1 MGARPGL
8 VPPFGDMEWHMTR
21 ILIHM
26 NDQKKSGR
34 IMMEIIIPED
44 VKVIITMIEH
54 SGHEAYVVGGC
65 VRDILMGREPDDWD
79 ITTSAT
85 PEEIKRI
92 FVKTVDTGIKH
103 GTVTVIVRGNGYEVT
118 TYRIDG
124 DYADGRHPQ
133 NVRFT
138 RNLRE
143 DLKRRDFTINAIAY
157 NEKNGIKDEFGG
169 IGDLERHLIKAV
181 GDPFERF
188 TEDALRMLRA
198 IRFSAQLGFNI
209 DGNTY
214 NAICA
219 MSGLI
224 KNVSIERVQAE
235 LTKTL
240 LSPHPELVTEFQ
252 ETGLFIEILPELNRI
267 LSSRDAKFIRPF
279 LNHVPATVPM
289 RYAALL
295 SGLDHTEAKKVMKS
309 LRLDNNT
316 IDTATQIIRYSK
328 EEEKIPENEYGVR
341 KAMSKY
347 GPRLLENLFIFAD
360 ARIQTGEDVTG
371 LTMRGQRL
379 HLRTIK
385 RYCEEI
391 ISRGDCVNVKDLD
404 ISGTDLVNRGLRG
417 EKVGE
422 TLEWLLD
429 IVLENPRLNDKE
441 TLMAMLDNR
450 F

>member
-1 MGARPGL
+1 
-8 VPPFGDMEWHMTR
+8 
-21 ILIHM
+21 
-26 NDQKKSGR
+26 
-34 IMMEIIIPED
+34 MEITIPED

-138 RNLRE
+138 RSLRE

-169 IGDLERHLIKAV
+169 IADLERHLIKAV

-219 MSGLI
+219 MSDLI

-267 LSSRDAKFIRPF
+267 LSSRDAKFIRPL
-279 LNHVPATVPM
+279 LNYVPATVPM

-295 SGLDHTEAKKVMKS
+295 SPLDHTEAKKVMKA

-341 KAMSKY
+341 KAMSTY
-347 GPRLLENLFIFAD
+347 GPRLLEDLFTFAD
-360 ARIQTGEDVTG
+360 ARIRTGEDVTG

-379 HLRTIK
+379 HLRTVK

-391 ISRGDCVNVKDLD
+391 LSRGDCVNVRDLD

-429 IVLENPRLNDKE
+429 IVLENPRLNEKD

>member
-1 MGARPGL
+1 
-8 VPPFGDMEWHMTR
+8 
-21 ILIHM
+21 
-26 NDQKKSGR
+26 
-34 IMMEIIIPED
+34 MEIIIPED
-44 VKVIITMIEH
+44 VKVIIQMIEH
-54 SGHEAYVVGGC
+54 SGHEAFVVGGC

-85 PEEIKRI
+85 PDEVKRI

-103 GTVTVIVRGNGYEVT
+103 GTVTVIMRGNGYEVT

-124 DYADGRHPQ
+124 DYEDGRHPK

-138 RNLRE
+138 RSLRE

-157 NEKNGIKDEFGG
+157 NDKKGLQDEFGG
-169 IGDLERHLIKAV
+169 ISDLERHLIKAV

-188 TEDALRMLRA
+188 DEDALRMLRA

-219 MSGLI
+219 MSDRI
-224 KNVSIERVQAE
+224 KYVSIERVQAE

-252 ETGLFIEILPELNRI
+252 ETGLLIEILPELNRV
-267 LSSRDAKFIRPF
+267 LSSRDAQIIRPL
-279 LNHVPATVPM
+279 LNHVPCTISM

-295 SGLDHTEAKKVMKS
+295 STLDYTEARKVMKD

-316 IDTATQIIRYSK
+316 IDTATQIIRYTK
-328 EEEKIPENEYGVR
+328 DEEKIPENEYGVR
-341 KAMSKY
+341 KAMSQY

-360 ARIQTGEDVTG
+360 AQIQTREDVTG
-371 LTMRGQRL
+371 LTMRGHRL

-391 ISRGDCVNVKDLD
+391 ISRGDCVNVRDLD
-404 ISGTDLVNRGLRG
+404 ISGTDLVNRGLSG
-417 EKVGE
+417 AKVGE

-429 IVLENPRLNDKE
+429 IVLENPRLNERE
-441 TLMAMLDNR
+441 TLMAMLDDR
-450 F
+450 I

>member
-1 MGARPGL
+1 
-8 VPPFGDMEWHMTR
+8 
-21 ILIHM
+21 
-26 NDQKKSGR
+26 
-34 IMMEIIIPED
+34 MEIIIPED
-44 VKVIITMIEH
+44 VKVIIKMIEH

-103 GTVTVIVRGNGYEVT
+103 GTVTVIMRGNGYEVT

-124 DYADGRHPQ
+124 DYEDGRHPQ

-138 RNLRE
+138 RSLRE

-157 NEKNGIKDEFGG
+157 NDDKGLKDEFGG
-169 IGDLERHLIKAV
+169 IADLEKHLIKAV

-188 TEDALRMLRA
+188 DEDALRMLRA

-219 MSGLI
+219 MSNRI
-224 KNVSIERVQAE
+224 KYVSIERVQAE

-240 LSPHPELVTEFQ
+240 LSPHPELVTDFQ
-252 ETGLFIEILPELNRI
+252 ETGLLIEILPELNRV
-267 LSSRDAKFIRPF
+267 LSSRDAQIIRPL
-279 LNHVPATVPM
+279 LNHVPCTTSM

-295 SGLDHTEAKKVMKS
+295 STLDYTEARKVMKD

-316 IDTATQIIRYSK
+316 IDTATDIIRYTK
-328 EEEKIPENEYGVR
+328 DEEKIPENEYGVR
-341 KAMSKY
+341 KAMSQY

-360 ARIQTGEDVTG
+360 AQIQTREDVTG
-371 LTMRGQRL
+371 LTMRGHRL

-391 ISRGDCVNVKDLD
+391 ISRGDCVTVRDLD
-404 ISGTDLVNRGLRG
+404 ISGTDLVNRGLSG
-417 EKVGE
+417 AKVGE

-429 IVLENPRLNDKE
+429 IVLENPRLNERE
-441 TLMAMLDNR
+441 TLMAMLDDR
-450 F
+450 I

>member
-1 MGARPGL
+1 
-8 VPPFGDMEWHMTR
+8 
-21 ILIHM
+21 
-26 NDQKKSGR
+26 
-34 IMMEIIIPED
+34 MEIIIPED
-44 VKVIITMIEH
+44 VKVIIQMIEH
-54 SGHEAYVVGGC
+54 SGHEAFVVGGC

-85 PEEIKRI
+85 PDEVKRI

-103 GTVTVIVRGNGYEVT
+103 GTVTVIMRGNGYEVT

-124 DYADGRHPQ
+124 DYEDGRHPQ

-138 RNLRE
+138 RSLRE

-157 NEKNGIKDEFGG
+157 NDKKGLQDEFGG
-169 IGDLERHLIKAV
+169 ISDLERHLIKAV

-188 TEDALRMLRA
+188 DEDALRMLRA

-219 MSGLI
+219 MSDRI
-224 KNVSIERVQAE
+224 KYVSIERVQAE
-235 LTKTL
+235 LTKTM

-252 ETGLFIEILPELNRI
+252 ETGLLIEILPELNRV
-267 LSSRDAKFIRPF
+267 LSSRDAQVIRPL
-279 LNHVPATVPM
+279 LNHVPATISM

-295 SGLDHTEAKKVMKS
+295 STLDYTEARKVMKD

-328 EEEKIPENEYGVR
+328 DEEKIPENEYGVR
-341 KAMSKY
+341 KAMSQY

-360 ARIQTGEDVTG
+360 AQIQTREDVTG
-371 LTMRGQRL
+371 LTMRGHRL

-391 ISRGDCVNVKDLD
+391 ISRGDCVNVRDLD
-404 ISGTDLVNRGLRG
+404 ISGTDLVNRGLSG
-417 EKVGE
+417 AKVGE

-429 IVLENPRLNDKE
+429 IVLENPRLNEKE
-441 TLMAMLDNR
+441 TLMAMLDDR
-450 F
+450 I

>member
-1 MGARPGL
+1 
-8 VPPFGDMEWHMTR
+8 
-21 ILIHM
+21 
-26 NDQKKSGR
+26 
-34 IMMEIIIPED
+34 MEITIPED

-138 RNLRE
+138 RSLRE

-169 IGDLERHLIKAV
+169 IADLERHLIKAV

-219 MSGLI
+219 MSDLI

-267 LSSRDAKFIRPF
+267 F
-279 LNHVPATVPM
+279 
-289 RYAALL
+289 
-295 SGLDHTEAKKVMKS
+295 
-309 LRLDNNT
+309 
-316 IDTATQIIRYSK
+316 
-328 EEEKIPENEYGVR
+328 KI
-341 KAMSKY
+341 
-347 GPRLLENLFIFAD
+347 
-360 ARIQTGEDVTG
+360 
-371 LTMRGQRL
+371 
-379 HLRTIK
+379 RTIK
-385 RYCEEI
+385 
-391 ISRGDCVNVKDLD
+391 
-404 ISGTDLVNRGLRG
+404 
-417 EKVGE
+417 
-422 TLEWLLD
+422 
-429 IVLENPRLNDKE
+429 
-441 TLMAMLDNR
+441 
-450 F
+450 